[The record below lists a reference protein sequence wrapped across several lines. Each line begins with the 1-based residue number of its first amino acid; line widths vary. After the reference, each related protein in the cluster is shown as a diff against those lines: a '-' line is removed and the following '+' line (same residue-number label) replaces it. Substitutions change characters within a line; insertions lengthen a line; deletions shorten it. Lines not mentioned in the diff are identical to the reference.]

1 MAGQHKG
8 SRQREVDSRIN
19 REAWKEPKV
28 GMRRD
33 DYLRGKINDAKP
45 VKKITVKENPIVA
58 GSYKHGV
65 RKLRVGKRAA

>member
-8 SRQREVDSRIN
+8 SRQREVDAKIN

-33 DYLRGKINDAKP
+33 DYLKGKINDAKP
-45 VKKITVKENPIVA
+45 VKKITVGHAPTAA
-58 GSYKHGV
+58 GSKKRGVKKHVHGA
-65 RKLRVGKRAA
+65 KK